1 MRSRNAAIAQV
12 EQVQVMRA
20 FIYDSLSIL
29 ASYIQ
34 ITSFSLL
41 LN

>member
-1 MRSRNAAIAQV
+1 MQSMNAAIAQV
-12 EQVQVMRA
+12 AQVQVMRGL
-20 FIYDSLSIL
+20 IYDSLSIL
-29 ASYIQ
+29 ASYVQ